1 MPFRRGGGKHRRD
14 ALEPYLLA
22 ALHQLG
28 VQTWQIN
35 GAGLPDVLAYHR
47 GRFYCWEIK
56 SPGGKLTPAQLP
68 APWPIVRSLAE
79 ACAVL
84 GIDGGIPRD
93 AA

>member
-35 GAGLPDVLAYHR
+35 GAGLPDVLCYFR
-47 GRFYCWEIK
+47 GRFFPMEIK
-56 SPGGKLTPAQLP
+56 RPHGTLTKAQLP